1 MRSPMP
7 LGAALRRSVH
17 DRAALAR
24 RTAYPWHAAAA
35 LSTHAREVLPEDG
48 NFSTRSVSVTGQR
61 RRRPIYVAATHQ
73 HVGKTTTSLALLSG
87 LSKRFDRVGFIK
99 PVGQQHVPVEVPVV
113 GDGDRTETIRVDKDV
128 CLVRE
133 HFGLNHCS
141 YRSMSPC
148 LIGSGYT
155 KQFIDGNIRLDQQL
169 DDIVRGFKDI
179 DAASD
184 VVLCEGTGHAGVG
197 SLVGA
202 SNAKVASMLGA
213 DMILVANGGLGEN
226 L

>member
-1 MRSPMP
+1 MP

-17 DRAALAR
+17 DRTALAR
-24 RTAYPWHAAAA
+24 RTAYPWYAAAA

-48 NFSTRSVSVTGQR
+48 NFSTKSVSATGQR

-99 PVGQQHVPVEVPVV
+99 PVGQQHVPRRGTSGRRRGPHGDYSRRQGRVP
-113 GDGDRTETIRVDKDV
+113 RTGALRPESLLLPFHVALPHR
-128 CLVRE
+128 
-133 HFGLNHCS
+133 FGLHQAIH
-141 YRSMSPC
+141 RW
-148 LIGSGYT
+148 
-155 KQFIDGNIRLDQQL
+155 NIRLDQQL